1 MSCHSS
7 LLAFLLFFFLFLLFP
22 PRPFSSFLPSVSS
35 LLPCSSVRQPVSL
48 RISRGYTCFRCRA
61 RDALFHSAP
70 HGSGSSSSDRYMYI
84 YIPLLANLTDNSSLL
99 HSPSTRSA
107 RLTFFPRSSSPLRY
121 LLPCTPFIFQRARAI
136 GILTTEA
143 ALSSPR
149 YPDPDGCE
157 ISRTRLARVQ
167 SNQLFPLKMFSMVFG
182 RETYNVH
189 DFFPSFVY
197 RHSRRIPRNP
207 LSLVQFFRDSIVRIF
222 DA

>member
-1 MSCHSS
+1 MPFFSPRFSS
-7 LLAFLLFFFLFLLFP
+7 LLFSLSSFSSAPIFFL
-22 PRPFSSFLPSVSS
+22 SSFLPFLLFYRARRFVNLCRYVYRADTRAFGVVLAMRFSIPRHTEAVL
-35 LLPCSSVRQPVSL
+35 LLPTD
-48 RISRGYTCFRCRA
+48 I
-61 RDALFHSAP
+61 
-70 HGSGSSSSDRYMYI
+70 YI

-167 SNQLFPLKMFSMVFG
+167 SNQLFPLKMFSM
-182 RETYNVH
+182 
-189 DFFPSFVY
+189 
-197 RHSRRIPRNP
+197 
-207 LSLVQFFRDSIVRIF
+207 FRKGNI
-222 DA
+222 

>member
-22 PRPFSSFLPSVSS
+22 PRPFSSFLPSF
-35 LLPCSSVRQPVSL
+35 
-48 RISRGYTCFRCRA
+48 CFFSFTV
-61 RDALFHSAP
+61 LV
-70 HGSGSSSSDRYMYI
+70 GSSTCVVTYIARIHVLSVSCSRCAFPFRATRKRFFFFRPIYI

-157 ISRTRLARVQ
+157 ISRTKLARVQ
-167 SNQLFPLKMFSMVFG
+167 SIISSQNVFDVSEGKHVTSTIFSPL
-182 RETYNVH
+182 
-189 DFFPSFVY
+189 SFIAILDV
-197 RHSRRIPRNP
+197 PRNP

>member
-1 MSCHSS
+1 M
-7 LLAFLLFFFLFLLFP
+7 
-22 PRPFSSFLPSVSS
+22 
-35 LLPCSSVRQPVSL
+35 SL

-70 HGSGSSSSDRYMYI
+70 HGSGSSSSDRYI

-136 GILTTEA
+136 GIPTTEA

-167 SNQLFPLKMFSMVFG
+167 SIISSQNVFDVSEGKHVTSTIFSPL
-182 RETYNVH
+182 
-189 DFFPSFVY
+189 SFIAILDV
-197 RHSRRIPRNP
+197 PRNP

>member
-1 MSCHSS
+1 MPFFSPRFSS
-7 LLAFLLFFFLFLLFP
+7 LL
-22 PRPFSSFLPSVSS
+22 FSLSSLSSAPIFFLPS
-35 LLPCSSVRQPVSL
+35 
-48 RISRGYTCFRCRA
+48 FRFFSFTV
-61 RDALFHSAP
+61 LV
-70 HGSGSSSSDRYMYI
+70 GSSTCVVTYIARIHVLSVSCSRCAFPFRATRKRFFFFRPIYVYI

>member
-1 MSCHSS
+1 MPFFSPRFSS
-7 LLAFLLFFFLFLLFP
+7 LLFSLSS
-22 PRPFSSFLPSVSS
+22 FSSAPIFFLPS
-35 LLPCSSVRQPVSL
+35 
-48 RISRGYTCFRCRA
+48 FRFFSFTV
-61 RDALFHSAP
+61 LV
-70 HGSGSSSSDRYMYI
+70 GSSTCVVTYIARIHVLSVSCSRCAFPFRATRKRFFFFRPIYIYI

-99 HSPSTRSA
+99 HSPSA

-167 SNQLFPLKMFSMVFG
+167 SIIFSQNVFDVSEGKHVTSTIFSPL
-182 RETYNVH
+182 
-189 DFFPSFVY
+189 SFIAILDV
-197 RHSRRIPRNP
+197 PRNP

>member
-70 HGSGSSSSDRYMYI
+70 HGSGSSSSDRYI

-136 GILTTEA
+136 GIPTTEA

-167 SNQLFPLKMFSMVFG
+167 SNQLFPFKMFSMFRKG
-182 RETYNVH
+182 NIQRPR
-189 DFFPSFVY
+189 FFPLF
-197 RHSRRIPRNP
+197 R
-207 LSLVQFFRDSIVRIF
+207 LSPF
-222 DA
+222 

>member
-1 MSCHSS
+1 MPFFSPRFSS
-7 LLAFLLFFFLFLLFP
+7 LLFSLSSFSSAPIFFLPSFLPFLLFYRARRFVNLCRYVYRADTRAFGVVLAMRFSI
-22 PRPFSSFLPSVSS
+22 PRHTEAVL
-35 LLPCSSVRQPVSL
+35 LLPTD
-48 RISRGYTCFRCRA
+48 I
-61 RDALFHSAP
+61 
-70 HGSGSSSSDRYMYI
+70 YI

-167 SNQLFPLKMFSMVFG
+167 SIISSQNVFDVWEGKHITSTIFSPL
-182 RETYNVH
+182 
-189 DFFPSFVY
+189 SFIAILDV
-197 RHSRRIPRNP
+197 PRNP